1 MSDRVPPTRPT
12 TAAAAPP
19 AAPPAA
25 GAARETGSRLWMPH
39 QHGAWAML
47 AVPLLLGV
55 AASRPDAWQLVL
67 AAAAVAGYLASAT
80 WQAWMRARRRPSFL
94 PSLRLYGAA
103 FAVLAAV
110 LVVTHPGLV
119 MAGVVLVPA
128 AAFSLA
134 GARPGARR
142 EIGDTLAQLL
152 QAIVLAPAAAYVS
165 GAFDPPRVAAYTIVA
180 AAYLVGTVLV
190 VRSVIRE
197 RGNTPFAVG
206 SVAFHVALV
215 VVAAA
220 LLPPAWAVVAAG
232 LAIRAAALPWV
243 QRRRAVTAH
252 PLRPVQVG
260 AVEAVAAIALVV
272 VAFAVPL

>member
-12 TAAAAPP
+12 TAAAA
-19 AAPPAA
+19 AAPSAA

-80 WQAWMRARRRPSFL
+80 WQAWMRTRRRPSFL
-94 PSLRLYGAA
+94 PSLRVYGAA
-103 FAVLAAV
+103 FAVLAAS
-110 LVVTHPGLV
+110 LVVTHPALV
-119 MAGVVLVPA
+119 VAGVVLVPA

-215 VVAAA
+215 VVAAV

>member
-1 MSDRVPPTRPT
+1 MSRRVPPPE
-12 TAAAAPP
+12 P
-19 AAPPAA
+19 AIAVPVA
-25 GAARETGSRLWMPH
+25 GPRASRLWFPH

-67 AAAAVAGYLASAT
+67 AIAAVAGYLASAT
-80 WQAWMRARRRPSFL
+80 WQAWMRARRRPTFL
-94 PSLRLYGAA
+94 TSLRVYGGV
-103 FAVLAAV
+103 FSVLAAV

-119 MAGVVLVPA
+119 VAGVVLVPA

-152 QAIVLAPAAAYVS
+152 QAIVLVPSAAYVS
-165 GAFDPPRVAAYTIVA
+165 GSFDPPRVAAYTLVA
-180 AAYLVGTVLV
+180 AAYLVGTVVV

-206 SVAFHVALV
+206 SVGFHVALV
-215 VVAAA
+215 A
-220 LLPPAWAVVAAG
+220 LAIAFLPPAYAVVAVG

-243 QRRRAVTAH
+243 QRGWAGTAH
-252 PLRPVQVG
+252 PLRPVHVG
-260 AVEAVAAIALVV
+260 AVEAVASIVLVV
-272 VAFAVPL
+272 VGFAVPL